1 MTGRNRRGDF
11 RDAPTMSRS
20 MRCLLAVLFLPLATA
35 WAAAA
40 AGEAA
45 AARDEA
51 ASGRLTRLER
61 RAAAAVDRNAPA
73 ALALLERAVDINSGS
88 MNFEGVRSVARL
100 LTPEFEALGFATQ
113 WVDGR
118 GWGRAGHL
126 IARRM
131 GLEGA
136 PRVLLIGHL
145 DTVFERD
152 SPFQKF
158 ERLSET
164 SARGPGIID
173 MKGGD
178 VVMLLALQALRDAGA
193 LDRLSLVAILI
204 GDEEDSGAPLSLARR
219 DLIEAAGWADV
230 AIGFE
235 DGAGDPRTA
244 VISRR
249 GSGGWR
255 LVTTGRPAHSS
266 QIFRPDIGSGAIYEA
281 ARILA
286 AFHEALRGEQYLT
299 VNPGVI
305 VGGTS
310 ITFDGDESRGTA
322 FGKTNVIAESARVA
336 GDLRS
341 ISIAQREG
349 AKETMRRIVD
359 GHLPQTTAEIT
370 FDDGYPPLAPSE
382 GNRRLLALYDRAS
395 RDLGFGEVAA
405 VDPSR
410 AGAADVSFTEGLV
423 DMALDGIGLMG
434 DGGHTASETAD
445 LKTLPSQAK
454 RIAVTL
460 LRLSE
465 GKR

>member
-1 MTGRNRRGDF
+1 MSGSVRRVLLLLLL
-11 RDAPTMSRS
+11 S
-20 MRCLLAVLFLPLATA
+20 LAVAGHTATA
-35 WAAAA
+35 
-40 AGEAA
+40 
-45 AARDEA
+45 D
-51 ASGRLTRLER
+51 RLSRLEHR
-61 RAAAAVDRNAPA
+61 VAAAVDRNQPA
-73 ALALLERAVDINSGS
+73 ALALLERAVNINSGT
-88 MNFEGVRSVARL
+88 MNFDGVRSVGHLMKAEL
-100 LTPEFEALGFATQ
+100 ETLGFTTQ
-113 WVDGR
+113 WVDGS

-126 IARRM
+126 IARRT
-131 GLEGA
+131 GRDGA
-136 PRVLLIGHL
+136 VRVLLIGHL

-152 SPFQKF
+152 SPFQGF
-158 ERLSET
+158 QRLSET

-178 VVMLLALQALRDAGA
+178 VVMLLALRALREAQA

-204 GDEEDSGAPLSLARR
+204 GDEEDSGAPLTIARR
-219 DLIEAAGWADV
+219 DLIEAATWADV

-244 VISRR
+244 VIARR
-249 GSGGWR
+249 GSDGWR

-266 QIFRPDIGSGAIYEA
+266 QVFRADIGSGAIYEV
-281 ARILA
+281 ARILT
-286 AFHEALRGEQYLT
+286 AFHEALRGEEYLT

-305 VGGTS
+305 LGGTS

-322 FGKTNVIAESARVA
+322 FGKSNVIAERATVA

-341 ISIAQREG
+341 LSIEQRER
-349 AKETMRRIVD
+349 ARERMRRIV
-359 GHLPQTTAEIT
+359 GEHLPQTTAEIT

-382 GNRRLLALYDRAS
+382 GNRRLLALYDKAS

-434 DGGHTASETAD
+434 DGGHTVEETAD
-445 LKTLPSQAK
+445 LRTLPSQAK

-465 GKR
+465 GRRD